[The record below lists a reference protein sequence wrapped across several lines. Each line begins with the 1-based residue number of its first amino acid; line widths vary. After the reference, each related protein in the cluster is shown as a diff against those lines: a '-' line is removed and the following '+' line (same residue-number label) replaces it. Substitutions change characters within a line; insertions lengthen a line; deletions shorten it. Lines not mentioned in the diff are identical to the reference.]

1 MLTTSKTTTEKS
13 NTKQDATAMLKADH
27 KLVALL
33 FADYEITSSVAKKKM
48 LVTEIFKELT
58 IHDQQEE
65 EIFYPAVQEALKD
78 HELVP
83 EATVEHKTLKDLI
96 SEVKGV
102 EPDGDMFD
110 AKIKV
115 LSEYV
120 KHHVKEEEGEMFPE
134 AKSSKLDM
142 TELGALMTERKLQLS
157 KEYS

>member
-33 FADYEITSSVAKKKM
+33 FGDYEITSSVAKKKK
-48 LVTEIFKELT
+48 LVAEICKELT
-58 IHDQQEE
+58 IHAQVEE

-142 TELGALMTERKLQLS
+142 TELGALMKERKLQLS